1 MPWRVRKKP
10 VKGPKDWALQK
21 KEGTSWKI
29 VGRSTTKKMAKESVA
44 ARRAS
49 EGKN

>member
-10 VKGPKDWALQK
+10 VKGPKDWAIQK
-21 KEGTSWKI
+21 KQGGSWKI
-29 VGRSTTKKMAKESVA
+29 VGRSKSKSKAQASVR

-49 EGKN
+49 E

>member
-10 VKGPKDWALQK
+10 VKGSKDWAIQK
-21 KEGTSWKI
+21 KERGSWKI
-29 VGRSTTKKMAKESVA
+29 VGRSTSKQKAKSSVR

-49 EGKN
+49 E

>member
-10 VKGPKDWALQK
+10 VNGPKDWAIQK
-21 KEGTSWKI
+21 KEGGSWKI
-29 VGRSTTKKMAKESVA
+29 VGRSSSKSKAKASVR

-49 EGKN
+49 EN

>member
-10 VKGPKDWALQK
+10 VKGSKNWAIQK
-21 KEGTSWKI
+21 KEGNSWKI
-29 VGRSTTKKMAKESVA
+29 VGRSTSKQKAQASVR

-49 EGKN
+49 E